1 MVPKLDKGNSWGA
14 KMDLL
19 KYLYVFWDIYNFL
32 YI

>member
-14 KMDLL
+14 KMDLI
-19 KYLYVFWDIYNFL
+19 KYFSFWDIYNFL

>member
-19 KYLYVFWDIYNFL
+19 KYLYVFW
-32 YI
+32 